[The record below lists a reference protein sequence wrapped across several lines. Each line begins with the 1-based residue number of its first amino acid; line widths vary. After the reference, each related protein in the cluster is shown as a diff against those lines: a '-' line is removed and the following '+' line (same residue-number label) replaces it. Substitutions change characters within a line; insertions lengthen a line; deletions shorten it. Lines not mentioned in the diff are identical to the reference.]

1 MKKERLNE
9 MKMVKEAKKAELK
22 EKPFSKLAAKEK
34 DALLETVAKML
45 GLI

>member
-9 MKMVKEAKKAELK
+9 IKMVKEAKNAELK
-22 EKPFSKLAAKEK
+22 EKPFSKFTAKEK

-45 GLI
+45 VLI